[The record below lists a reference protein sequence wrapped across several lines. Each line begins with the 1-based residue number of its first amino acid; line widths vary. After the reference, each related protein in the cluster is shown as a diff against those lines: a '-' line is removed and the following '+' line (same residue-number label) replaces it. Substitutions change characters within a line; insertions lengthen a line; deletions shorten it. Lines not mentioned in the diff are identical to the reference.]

1 MNDTSPHYE
10 TYEYVFLAGNLGVQ
24 KKKKSNCL
32 RNTLTSPKPRDGL
45 RDTKHGRNG
54 TFHDGLA
61 TSGVWG
67 AGTLRAVT
75 TSNLFPNTQVP
86 PPSSSLAEYYGMYNL
101 PRCHL
106 SFIIS
111 LQGIL
116 LSPFPTYILIFQQR
130 LSC

>member
-10 TYEYVFLAGNLGVQ
+10 TYECVFLAGNLGVQ
-24 KKKKSNCL
+24 KKKSNCL
-32 RNTLTSPKPRDGL
+32 RNTRISPKPRDGL
-45 RDTKHGRNG
+45 RDTKHSSND
-54 TFHDGLA
+54 TFNDGLA
-61 TSGVWG
+61 RLGVWW

-111 LQGIL
+111 LQGIV
-116 LSPFPTYILIFQQR
+116 LSPFPTYILIFQPR
-130 LSC
+130 FSC